1 MGNKFKCPVCKKP
14 LTQKEYQR
22 ALHIVELQSKDLKKI
37 QSKLKLTQAEAKR
50 SLGVGIRL
58 GRERAKRLFKGKEK
72 TIEILRQRV
81 KQLQQDKTPQSEG
94 FRFEK
99 TFANDLRKLFGSED
113 EIIPKGKEGDI
124 LQIVKVGKEEAGKII
139 YELKKTPDI
148 KEDFIQQTHEAKR
161 EQGADFA
168 VLVTSGKKKGFDGL
182 SESQGIFIVAPT
194 GALALAALLRMH
206 LIEMLRSKLSKEQRA
221 NVARMLVKYI
231 NSPMFRNPIM
241 EVVKSSSDLQNLIKS
256 EAKAHLKIWQKRWTY
271 YKTISWN
278 VNEVR
283 RNLEMIRWGKEPKE
297 VGPLVE
303 EPLKLPEITK

>member
-14 LTQKEYQR
+14 LTQKEYER
-22 ALHIVELQSKDLKKI
+22 ALNIVELQSKDLKKI
-37 QSKLKLTQAEAKR
+37 QSQLKTTQAEAKR
-50 SLGVGIRL
+50 AKAVGIQL
-58 GRERAKRLFKGKEK
+58 GKDRAKQLFKGKEK
-72 TIEILRQRV
+72 TIEVLRQRV

-99 TFANDLRKLFGSED
+99 TFARELVKLFGSED
-113 EIIPKGKEGDI
+113 EIVPKGKEGDI
-124 LQIVKVGKEEAGKII
+124 LQIVKVENEEAGRII

-148 KEDFIQQTHEAKR
+148 KDDFVKQTHEAKS
-161 EQGADFA
+161 EQNADFA

-182 SESQGIFIVAPT
+182 SESEGIFIVAPA

-206 LIEMLRSKLSKEQRA
+206 LIEILRSKLSKKQRED
-221 NVARMLVKYI
+221 VARLLVKYI

-241 EVVKSSSDLQNLIKS
+241 EVVKSSSDLQNLLKS
-256 EAKAHLKIWQKRWTY
+256 EAKAHLKVWQKRWTY

-283 RNLEMIRWGKEPKE
+283 RNLEMVRWGKEPKE